1 MGKKN
6 FAPAVAVPGDIS
18 LADIDLWLCFKIAP
32 VLILNFLFDVY
43 QVLRWNVTLE
53 IPEMWSVRKPNIVCR
68 TLFTLRAVLLQTP
81 SPSGSPRRW
90 PTGCSF
96 WDSRRRHRCTSA
108 SFGTHRGCRGT
119 SSGTEPRSKTCCVA
133 ASLPSCPS
141 PLHPAWTQT
150 SRIAGGSC
158 TWTGAMC
165 IQYREQAHASP
176 VAVEEVSLK
185 GRSAGFLI
193 VPVTLGFVLIVPV
206 SDIYILGWES
216 LPMFTFTCCSCTKS
230 CHVAPRVQGTPNRS
244 QPGCLDWQKFG
255 RNLSHLATLILADH
269 VVAAS
274 ILLNGG
280 STLHW
285 VNGESSS
292 AFSIYDAT
300 FWFHIPLGTPWCWQR
315 SNCLFHYNLKRLAQQ

>member
-96 WDSRRRHRCTSA
+96 WDSRRRHRCTSV

-119 SSGTEPRSKTCCVA
+119 FSGTEPRSKTCCVA
-133 ASLPSCPS
+133 ASPPSCPS
-141 PLHPAWTQT
+141 PSHPAWTQT

-165 IQYREQAHASP
+165 IRYREQAHASP

-206 SDIYILGWES
+206 SDVYHWPGKFSNVHVYLLQLYQELPCGSQGPRHTQQKSAWMSGLAKIWEKFVSPCNSDSCRSCGCS
-216 LPMFTFTCCSCTKS
+216 LHP
-230 CHVAPRVQGTPNRS
+230 S
-244 QPGCLDWQKFG
+244 QWW
-255 RNLSHLATLILADH
+255 
-269 VVAAS
+269 
-274 ILLNGG
+274 
-280 STLHW
+280 LHT
-285 VNGESSS
+285 
-292 AFSIYDAT
+292 AFSGWRVIISFLNLWCHFLISHT
-300 FWFHIPLGTPWCWQR
+300 FGHSLVLAEIQLLVSLHIW
-315 SNCLFHYNLKRLAQQ
+315 KD